1 MDSETIGEQVQL
13 KQKKS
18 STNVEDFYISKFK
31 ILISEFYKCIT
42 SPYASATASMTA
54 SLMVG

>member
-31 ILISEFYKCIT
+31 ILISEF
-42 SPYASATASMTA
+42 
-54 SLMVG
+54 

>member
-42 SPYASATASMTA
+42 SP
-54 SLMVG
+54 